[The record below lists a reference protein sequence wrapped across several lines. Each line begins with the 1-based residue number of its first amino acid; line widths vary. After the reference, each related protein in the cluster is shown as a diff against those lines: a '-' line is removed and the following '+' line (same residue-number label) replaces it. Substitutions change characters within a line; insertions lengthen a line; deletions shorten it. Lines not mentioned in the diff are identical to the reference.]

1 MMLKVPMNATGG
13 VLGRREAVVGVEVH
27 GTLALL
33 LLSRFNTILRLRR
46 FITQNYRNLCVEQ
59 SLSITV
65 EVGLQQSH
73 HSQ

>member
-13 VLGRREAVVGVEVH
+13 ELGRREAVVGVEVH